1 MKVYFELYEN
11 TTYKNWSDVTKG
23 KLTALNACI
32 RNIWASMSKNNLLTR
47 GEKFRV
53 MSDSPEQHS

>member
-11 TTYKNWSDVTKG
+11 TTYKNWSDVTKAITKG

-47 GEKFRV
+47 GGKNLG
-53 MSDSPEQHS
+53 